1 MRLTNEEILTQFPS
15 WSNHP
20 SGNIQQVRYGDIPDC
35 QYTQESYNHYQQE
48 TDPHLLNILCANAYI
63 YSQHGAYDTYKTIA
77 GDIYTHIETQ
87 QILYGSINIPYR
99 GKPITCHMNL
109 MYGLKST
116 ITTLLAWNW

>member
-48 TDPHLLNILCANAYI
+48 TDSHPFSQRFHLFAAW
-63 YSQHGAYDTYKTIA
+63 
-77 GDIYTHIETQ
+77 
-87 QILYGSINIPYR
+87 SI
-99 GKPITCHMNL
+99 
-109 MYGLKST
+109 
-116 ITTLLAWNW
+116 